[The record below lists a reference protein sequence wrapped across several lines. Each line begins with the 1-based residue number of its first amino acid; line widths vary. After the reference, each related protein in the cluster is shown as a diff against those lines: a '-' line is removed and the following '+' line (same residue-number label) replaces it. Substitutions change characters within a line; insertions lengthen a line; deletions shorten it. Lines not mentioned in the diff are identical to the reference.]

1 MKNKMFHYTDGGLK
15 NVWLQ
20 NGFEVRKTPYGKGV
34 AIHDIDGLT
43 KAICMA
49 LTHKSSSLTGVE
61 FRYIRSGAMLL
72 TQAGLAS
79 MMGVD
84 AQTVAR
90 WEKHGRLPKWADKI
104 IRVLFLA
111 HADGNQAI
119 SSVMARISTVERLI
133 HQNIVVREVRNKGWR
148 SDLVDVAKTTA

>member
-1 MKNKMFHYTDGGLK
+1 MKNKMYHYTDGGLK

-20 NGFEVRKTPYGKGV
+20 NGFEIRKTPYGRGV

-43 KAICMA
+43 KAICLA
-49 LTHKSSSLTGVE
+49 LTNKSSSLTGLE
-61 FRYIRSGAMLL
+61 FRYIRSGGMLL
-72 TQAGLAS
+72 SQAGLAA

-90 WEKHGRLPKWADKI
+90 WEKHGRLPKWADKLV
-104 IRVLFLA
+104 RVLFIS
-111 HADGNQAI
+111 HADGDQAI
-119 SSVMARISTVERLI
+119 SLVMARISAVERLI

-148 SDLVDVAKTTA
+148 SDLVDADKAPA

>member
-72 TQAGLAS
+72 SQAGLAS

>member
-20 NGFEVRKTPYGKGV
+20 NGFEIRKTPYGKGV

-43 KAICMA
+43 KAICLA
-49 LTHKSSSLTGVE
+49 LTNRSSPLSGVE
-61 FRYIRSGAMLL
+61 FRYVRSGGMLL
-72 TQAGLAS
+72 SQAGLAS

-90 WEKHGRLPKWADKI
+90 WEKHGRLPKWADKL
-104 IRVLFLA
+104 IRVLFIA
-111 HADGNQAI
+111 HVDGDQAI

-148 SDLVDVAKTTA
+148 SDLVDVGKAIS